1 MVQGRDAWT
10 CSRHVVTVR
19 GQVRGDSQHAEDS
32 EEKRQRSWVL
42 DDIAETLKEPT
53 LIVKGN

>member
-1 MVQGRDAWT
+1 M
-10 CSRHVVTVR
+10 TVR

-42 DDIAETLKEPT
+42 DDIAKTLKEPT

>member
-1 MVQGRDAWT
+1 MLASTQKIV
-10 CSRHVVTVR
+10 
-19 GQVRGDSQHAEDS
+19 
-32 EEKRQRSWVL
+32 KRQRSWVL